1 MFARLLGV
9 LLTFWNDYV
18 LFTIKKIM
26 IVVLQKRPIPK
37 HVSFIM
43 DGNRRFAMA
52 SHIPRAEGHLHGFE
66 KLLEVIEWCLDL
78 GVREVSLY
86 GFSIENFKRSKD
98 EVDSLMELAFTK
110 LSEAMKEKYI
120 HFFKIIINSLS
131 IFICF
136 ALFLF
141 IYQIPIIET
150 GLINM
155 E

>member
-9 LLTFWNDYV
+9 LLIFWNDYV

-26 IVVLQKRPIPK
+26 IVVLQKRPIPR

-43 DGNRRFAMA
+43 DGNRRFALA

-66 KLLEVIEWCLDL
+66 KLLEVIEWCLHL
-78 GVREVSLY
+78 GVKEVSLY
-86 GFSIENFKRSKD
+86 GFSIENFKRTKD

-120 HFFKIIINSLS
+120 YIFLNKLLS
-131 IFICF
+131 IHYPFPF
-136 ALFLF
+136 VLLYFYSF
-141 IYQIPIIET
+141 T
-150 GLINM
+150 HS
-155 E
+155 

>member
-66 KLLEVIEWCLDL
+66 KLLEVIEWCLHL

>member
-66 KLLEVIEWCLDL
+66 KLLEVIEWCLHL

-110 LSEAMKEKYI
+110 LSEAMKEKYT
-120 HFFKIIINSLS
+120 HFLK
-131 IFICF
+131 
-136 ALFLF
+136 
-141 IYQIPIIET
+141 
-150 GLINM
+150 
-155 E
+155 